1 MGWETRKGGCY
12 YYVKERVGSRVVSQY
27 VRSLETA
34 LLLDSFRKEIREE
47 REIERAAKA
56 AYRAEVEALD
66 AMSDEVFEMAQSLT
80 NLALVAL
87 GFHQHKRSWRK
98 MRDGD
103 ETKT

>member
-12 YYVKERVGSRVVSQY
+12 YYTKERIGSRVVSQY

-34 LLLDSFRKEIREE
+34 VLLDSFRKEIREE
-47 REIERAAKA
+47 REIERASKA

-80 NLALVAL
+80 NLTLIAL
-87 GFHQHKRSWRK
+87 GFHRHKRTWRRK
-98 MRDGD
+98 RDGD
-103 ETKT
+103 ETQT